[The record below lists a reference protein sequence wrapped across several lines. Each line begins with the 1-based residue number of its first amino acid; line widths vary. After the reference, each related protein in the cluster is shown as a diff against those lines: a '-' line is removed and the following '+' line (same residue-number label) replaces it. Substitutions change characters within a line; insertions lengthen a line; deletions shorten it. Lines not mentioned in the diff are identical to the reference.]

1 MLNPS
6 NRQILKDGDSKYT
19 MVMVVAK
26 RARQIVDGAAPLVD
40 TKSSKPVTIA
50 MEELLEDKIEYT
62 SIGTKGIK

>member
-26 RARQIVDGAAPLVD
+26 RARQIVDGSESLVE
-40 TKSSKPVTIA
+40 TKSNKAVTIA
-50 MEELLEDKIEYT
+50 MQELLEEKIEYT
-62 SIGTKGIK
+62 SPDVKGIK